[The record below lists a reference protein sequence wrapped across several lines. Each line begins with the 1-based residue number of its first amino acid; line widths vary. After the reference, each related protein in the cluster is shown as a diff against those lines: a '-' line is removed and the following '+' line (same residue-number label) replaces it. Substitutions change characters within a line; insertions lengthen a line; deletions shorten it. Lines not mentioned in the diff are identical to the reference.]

1 MKKLLSLCLA
11 VFRRRAPRRLQEED
25 PDLVQRLREAGL

>member
-1 MKKLLSLCLA
+1 MKKILSLCLA
-11 VFRRRAPRRLQEED
+11 AFRRRAPVRRHEEE